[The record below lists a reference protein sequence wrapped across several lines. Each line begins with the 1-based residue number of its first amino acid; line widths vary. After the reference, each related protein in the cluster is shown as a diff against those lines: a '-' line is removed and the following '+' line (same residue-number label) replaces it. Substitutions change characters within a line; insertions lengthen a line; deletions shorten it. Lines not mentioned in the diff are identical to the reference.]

1 MFEDLGSVALISIGA
16 VIVAGGLAEY
26 ARRRIKTG

>member
-1 MFEDLGSVALISIGA
+1 VGTVGLIIIGS

-26 ARRRIKTG
+26 ARRRIKTS